1 MIAMHADLRIYRL
14 YIYIFWDADLRLYR
28 LYIYIFWDTDTLY
41 IHGFLKWHL
50 QPILNWKYVA
60 VMESYNSSIDI

>member
-14 YIYIFWDADLRLYR
+14 YIYSEMQTSDYID
-28 LYIYIFWDTDTLY
+28 YIYIFWDTDTLY

-50 QPILNWKYVA
+50 QPLLNWKYVA